1 MNATCTF
8 EKDGY
13 QLAHCSLVLNVTF
26 QEKATSACM
35 SRTRIFHVMGHI
47 HDQESSHAIMN
58 SLDLTVQIFL
68 IHWGHLAVLFSWL
81 AGVFFHLAWQ
91 GNYDTWVTNPRGILP
106 IANDILDPHI
116 SKASLE
122 GSSGVAISYSGLYN
136 VSMSVGFISG
146 HQCYSATIILLLVAT
161 SCLIVGKFHLEY
173 WDLLILSVSC
183 QSMVIDW
190 EFLCSANGITHE
202 HSFEYHHATSH
213 RDSVSFR
220 LNQYIFR
227 SLLDT
232 QDMSGLRLNYHIG
245 VLVGHTSLLWCGHL
259 IHVAIPISRGITTSI
274 WSIFNAQPHPEG
286 LAALFSMDWT
296 VFSSRTPNLNE
307 FGSSINSGE
316 SILTLDLGLNGLTDS
331 LWLTDISHHQLAI
344 GVILIWAAHLYNSVS
359 KGFGQA
365 RSDTL
370 LAHGHEEQLVFT
382 VNKSLNLQLALAL
395 SGLGVITSL
404 VAQHMY
410 SLNPMVYLTS
420 DYVTYVSLY
429 VHHQYIA
436 SFIMVGSFAHAGI
449 FLARDSYSMDLLQQ
463 STSSLLW
470 ACD

>member
-1 MNATCTF
+1 MNVV
-8 EKDGY
+8 D
-13 QLAHCSLVLNVTF
+13 
-26 QEKATSACM
+26 
-35 SRTRIFHVMGHI
+35 RHVR
-47 HDQESSHAIMN
+47 
-58 SLDLTVQIFL
+58 LFL
-68 IHWGHLAVLFSWL
+68 IHWGHLAVLFCWL

-106 IANDILDPHI
+106 IAHDILDPHI

-136 VSMSVGFISG
+136 VMLSVGFICG
-146 HQCYSATIILLLVAT
+146 HQCYSATIILLLVAVAA
-161 SCLIVGKFHLEY
+161 LILGKFHLQY
-173 WDLLILSVSC
+173 WDLLILSVSYLDL
-183 QSMVIDW
+183 VIDW
-190 EFLCSANGITHE
+190 DFIVRPNEINHE
-202 HSFEYHHATSH
+202 LSFEYQAVGPTADNLSL
-213 RDSVSFR
+213 R
-220 LNQYIFR
+220 LNQYISR

-296 VFSSRTPNLNE
+296 VFSSSITAMNE

-331 LWLTDISHHQLAI
+331 LWLTDISHHHLAI
-344 GVILIWAAHLYNSVS
+344 SVILIWAAHLYNSVS

-370 LAHGHEEQLVFT
+370 LAHGHSEQLVFT

-420 DYVTYVSLY
+420 DYVTYLSHY

-463 STSSLLW
+463 STQSSSIHTGI
-470 ACD
+470 ASTVG

>member
-1 MNATCTF
+1 M
-8 EKDGY
+8 DGY
-13 QLAHCSLVLNVTF
+13 QERKITF
-26 QEKATSACM
+26 QTFKVNATSACM
-35 SRTRIFHVMGHI
+35 SRTRIFQLLGHI
-47 HDQESSHAIMN
+47 HDQDVHSASMN

-68 IHWGHLAVLFSWL
+68 IHWGHLAVLSLWL
-81 AGVFFHLAWQ
+81 AGVAFHLAWQ

-106 IANDILDPHI
+106 IAHDILDPHI

-136 VSMSVGFISG
+136 VMLSVGFISG
-146 HQCYSATIILLLVAT
+146 HQCYSATIILLLVAV
-161 SCLIVGKFHLEY
+161 LLLVLGKFHLQY
-173 WDLLILSVSC
+173 WDLLILSFSYLDL
-183 QSMVIDW
+183 VIDW
-190 EFLCSANGITHE
+190 DFIMLPKLAYHGS
-202 HSFEYHHATSH
+202 SFEYASQSI
-213 RDSVSFR
+213 DSSS
-220 LNQYIFR
+220 LSCKMNQYISR
-227 SLLDT
+227 SLLET

-245 VLVGHTSLLWCGHL
+245 VLVGATSLLWCGHL

-274 WSIFNAQPHPEG
+274 WSIFNASPHPEG

-296 VFSSRTPNLNE
+296 VFSSSITAMNE

-331 LWLTDISHHQLAI
+331 LWLTDISHHHLAI
-344 GVILIWAAHLYNSVS
+344 SVILIWAAHLYNSVS

-365 RSDTL
+365 RSDTHI
-370 LAHGHEEQLVFT
+370 AHGHSEQLVFT

-395 SGLGVITSL
+395 AGLGVITSL

-420 DYVTYVSLY
+420 DYVTYLSHY

-436 SFIMVGSFAHAGI
+436 SFLMVGSFAHAGI
-449 FLARDSYSMDLLQQ
+449 FLARDSYSCDLLQQ
-463 STSSLLW
+463 STASIIFYSSHNLGVSS
-470 ACD
+470 